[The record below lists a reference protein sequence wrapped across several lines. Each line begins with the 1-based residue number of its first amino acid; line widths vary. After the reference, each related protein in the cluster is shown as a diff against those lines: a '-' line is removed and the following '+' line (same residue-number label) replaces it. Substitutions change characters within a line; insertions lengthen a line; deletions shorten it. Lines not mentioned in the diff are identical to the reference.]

1 MKFDLCNKYDSS
13 DMTIDNTIEG
23 FHMLEVYSSSDI
35 IMMGVNTL
43 CTLFFLSMFSSL
55 DFSGKFF
62 YRVNYCSVLKRIMYY
77 FSHIF
82 FSNKVLTSI
91 FFV

>member
-43 CTLFFLSMFSSL
+43 CTLFFYQCLVHWIFLISFFIESTIVVFS
-55 DFSGKFF
+55 KE
-62 YRVNYCSVLKRIMYY
+62 
-77 FSHIF
+77 
-82 FSNKVLTSI
+82 
-91 FFV
+91 